1 VQSAGPSDSNLC
13 PVISATVP
21 VLTKITGTVRIDLSE
36 TPDDN
41 TAQSLRWRAFF
52 VPPVAGRL
60 RFNVALKDHG
70 ALWASLGDADPR
82 NAVRLAQGTPNAA
95 TVHHT
100 QEFSCGAGEARYVEL
115 SALLDD
121 RYSGEGSSLLTLTV
135 WPASGEPSFNTSTV
149 NALSTGWFRTA
160 ESSVQVAVT
169 TNGLAAAC
177 QKGGDVRCAMCDG
190 DGAQ

>member
-1 VQSAGPSDSNLC
+1 ML
-13 PVISATVP
+13 
-21 VLTKITGTVRIDLSE
+21 E